1 MAEEPIPNADD
12 TTAQVAKLREQVEAL
27 MNERVTPVLAGA
39 ADRAENA
46 MGAVRGQ
53 AEAMSGRVKDQP
65 VAAVLIAAA
74 VGFLFGRVLR

>member
-27 MNERVTPVLAGA
+27 MNERVTPVLADA
-39 ADRAENA
+39 ADRAESA

-65 VAAVLIAAA
+65 FAAVLIAAA
-74 VGFLFGRVLR
+74 VGFLVGRVLR